1 MKDNKHRLYEELK
14 QQILTMSLQPDSP
27 LDELELSAQYGLSR
41 TPVRDTLRRLAGE
54 GYVEIRANHGSRV
67 SPMGHEIRRSFLLVA
82 PMIFTAIGRLA
93 VQEFK
98 SFQLIELKA
107 AHERYR
113 AANEAQHAQ
122 QMVLE
127 NHRFH
132 EILGEMAACPYLEA
146 SLSRLLLDQSRM
158 DLLALRLNDPN
169 TQMARC
175 LEWQGALVDA
185 FSDRDEERVAEL
197 IRGFWR

>member
-1 MKDNKHRLYEELK
+1 
-14 QQILTMSLQPDSP
+14 
-27 LDELELSAQYGLSR
+27 
-41 TPVRDTLRRLAGE
+41 
-54 GYVEIRANHGSRV
+54 
-67 SPMGHEIRRSFLLVA
+67 
-82 PMIFTAIGRLA
+82 
-93 VQEFK
+93 
-98 SFQLIELKA
+98 
-107 AHERYR
+107 
-113 AANEAQHAQ
+113 
-122 QMVLE
+122 MVLE